1 MIMYSVSYFAENS
14 REQQCERKRR
24 RAAKRQLAKL
34 QTSDHAVSN
43 VQLDPLPKEDRPV
56 NMQTNSEHTHDQ
68 LLAYEK
74 FKISYTKEIDE
85 MIVKGLQNKYKQ
97 RLQVAEKDNF
107 ESRADTEPLDDSEE
121 SQERGTLVEV
131 TEVNKAYAELIN
143 ESVSTEC
150 GPPLLLPAVIQPV
163 DKVTISS
170 EIKDEVQVQ

>member
-74 FKISYTKEIDE
+74 FKISNTKEIDE
-85 MIVKGLQNKYKQ
+85 MIVKGLQNKHKQ
-97 RLQVAEKDNF
+97 RLHVAEKDDF
-107 ESRADTEPLDDSEE
+107 ESRADTDDIEE

-131 TEVNKAYAELIN
+131 TEVNKVYAELIN
-143 ESVSTEC
+143 ESVS
-150 GPPLLLPAVIQPV
+150 
-163 DKVTISS
+163 S
-170 EIKDEVQVQ
+170 E